1 MSSAYL
7 STSQLPVNQ
16 QIFRLL
22 RHDIVTARIPPGVL
36 LSEKEISSRF
46 AVSRQPVREA
56 FIKLAEAGLVQ
67 ILPQRGTLVV
77 KISVSQ
83 VAEGSFIRQ
92 AVECAV
98 ARRLAADIS
107 AQQLLALEHNLHRQ
121 ALAAQGREYDAFL
134 LLDDQ
139 FHQLLATFAGCA
151 LAWET
156 IESIKATMDRV
167 RFLSLDEVSPPEML
181 LQQHYRIFAA
191 LQAHDAAAAEQ
202 AMSQHLQEISHSVV
216 ALAQQSRDWF
226 LAG

>member
-1 MSSAYL
+1 MTIPSL
-7 STSQLPVNQ
+7 LTGVLPVNQ

-22 RHDIVTARIPPGVL
+22 RQEIVTAKIPPGVL

-77 KISVSQ
+77 KISANEV
-83 VAEGSFIRQ
+83 VEGGFIRQ

-98 ARRLAADIS
+98 ARRLALQIS
-107 AQQLLALEHNLHRQ
+107 PSQLMALEHNLHQQRF
-121 ALAAQGREYDAFL
+121 AAQEGQADVFL

-139 FHQLLATFAGCA
+139 FHQLLARFAGCE
-151 LAWET
+151 LAWQT

-167 RFLSLDEVSPPEML
+167 RFLSLDMVSPPEVL
-181 LQQHYRIFAA
+181 IQQHAQIITA
-191 LQAHDAAAAEQ
+191 LQAQDADAVEAAMAT
-202 AMSQHLQEISHSVV
+202 HLQEIGRSVSEI
-216 ALAQQSRDWF
+216 ARQSSDWF
-226 LAG
+226 IR

>member
-1 MSSAYL
+1 MTIPTL
-7 STSQLPVNQ
+7 LTSLLPVNQ

-22 RHDIVTARIPPGVL
+22 RQDIVTARISPGVL

-77 KISVSQ
+77 KISVRE

-92 AVECAV
+92 AVECAL
-98 ARRLAADIS
+98 ARRLAAQIS
-107 AQQLLALEHNLHRQ
+107 PAQLLALEHNLHQQR
-121 ALAAQGREYDAFL
+121 LAAQEGQADAFL

-139 FHQLLATFAGCA
+139 FHQLLARFAGCE
-151 LAWET
+151 LAWQT

-167 RFLSLDEVSPPEML
+167 RFLSLEAVSPPEVL
-181 LQQHYRIFAA
+181 IQQHAQIITA
-191 LQAHDAAAAEQ
+191 LQAQDADATEAA
-202 AMSQHLQEISHSVV
+202 MTVHLQEIGRSVT
-216 ALAQQSRDWF
+216 AIASQNGSWF
-226 LAG
+226 ID

>member
-1 MSSAYL
+1 MTIPPL
-7 STSQLPVNQ
+7 LTSVLPVNQ

-22 RHDIVTARIPPGVL
+22 RQDIVTARIPPGML

-98 ARRLAADIS
+98 ARRLAVQIN
-107 AQQLLALEHNLHRQ
+107 QGQLLTLEHNLQ
-121 ALAAQGREYDAFL
+121 QQQLAAQTGQADVFL
-134 LLDDQ
+134 QLDDA
-139 FHQLLATFAGCA
+139 FHQLLAQFATCA
-151 LAWET
+151 LAWQT

-167 RFLSLDEVSPPEML
+167 RFLSLDAVSPPEL
-181 LQQHYRIFAA
+181 LIEQHAQIVSA
-191 LQAHDAAAAEQ
+191 LQARDADASEAAMA
-202 AMSQHLQEISHSVV
+202 AHLQEIGRSVLEV
-216 ALAQQSRDWF
+216 ARHNQDWF
-226 LAG
+226 IN

>member
-1 MSSAYL
+1 MTLPKLLTGA
-7 STSQLPVNQ
+7 LPVNQ
-16 QIFRLL
+16 QIFRQL
-22 RHDIVTARIPPGVL
+22 RQDIVTARIPPGVL

-77 KISVSQ
+77 KISVCE

-98 ARRLAADIS
+98 ARRLAAQIS
-107 AQQLLALEHNLHRQ
+107 PGQLLALEHNLQQQR
-121 ALAAQGREYDAFL
+121 LAAQEKQADVFL

-139 FHQLLATFAGCA
+139 FHQLLAHFAACA
-151 LAWET
+151 LAWQT

-167 RFLSLDEVSPPEML
+167 RFLSLETVSPPEL
-181 LQQHYRIFAA
+181 LVQQHAQIVAA
-191 LQAHDAAAAEQ
+191 LQAHDADATET
-202 AMSQHLQEISHSVV
+202 AMAVHLQEIERSVT
-216 ALAQQSRDWF
+216 AIAQQNQDWF
-226 LAG
+226 IR

>member
-1 MSSAYL
+1 MTIPSL
-7 STSQLPVNQ
+7 LTGVLPVNQ

-22 RHDIVTARIPPGVL
+22 RQEIVTAKIPPGVL

-77 KISVSQ
+77 KISANEV
-83 VAEGSFIRQ
+83 VEGGFIRQ

-98 ARRLAADIS
+98 ARRLALQIS
-107 AQQLLALEHNLHRQ
+107 PSQLMSLEHNLHQQRF
-121 ALAAQGREYDAFL
+121 AAQEGQADVFL

-139 FHQLLATFAGCA
+139 FHQLLARFAGCE
-151 LAWET
+151 LAWQT

-167 RFLSLDEVSPPEML
+167 RFLSLDMVSPPEVL
-181 LQQHYRIFAA
+181 IQQHAQIITA
-191 LQAHDAAAAEQ
+191 LQAQDADAVEAAMAT
-202 AMSQHLQEISHSVV
+202 HLQEIGRSVSEI
-216 ALAQQSRDWF
+216 ARQSSDWF
-226 LAG
+226 IR